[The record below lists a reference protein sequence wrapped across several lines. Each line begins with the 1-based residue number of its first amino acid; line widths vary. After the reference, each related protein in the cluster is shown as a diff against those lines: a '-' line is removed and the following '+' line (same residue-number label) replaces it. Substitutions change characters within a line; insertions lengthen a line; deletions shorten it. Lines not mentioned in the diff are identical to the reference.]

1 MADAKYFFKL
11 MEAII
16 ADDID
21 EVRRIL
27 AQTPSIS
34 RDAVTDGATRENPKE
49 FFVDELKHYI
59 YAGDTALHVAAMAH
73 RADMVELLVK
83 NGADVRARNR
93 RGAEPLH
100 YAADSG
106 PNLKTWDIERQFAT
120 VEKLIELGADPN
132 SMDKSG
138 VAPLHRAVR
147 NRCTGAVKAL
157 IKCGADV
164 NLKNK
169 NGSTTFSLA
178 GQTTGKSGSGTDEAK
193 REQAAIIDL
202 LIAAG
207 AK

>member
-1 MADAKYFFKL
+1 MFKDSKFAAFL
-11 MEAII
+11 RAIVTNDI
-16 ADDID
+16 ATVRDKLIENPSLSK
-21 EVRRIL
+21 EVIE
-27 AQTPSIS
+27 
-34 RDAVTDGATRENPKE
+34 VGATRENPKE
-49 FFVDELKHYI
+49 FFVEELRHYI

-106 PNLKTWDIERQFAT
+106 PNLKSWDIERQFAT
-120 VEKLIELGADPN
+120 VEKLTQLGADPN
-132 SMDKSG
+132 TLDKSG

-147 NRCTGAVKAL
+147 NRCAGAVKAL
-157 IKCGADV
+157 IKYGANV

-169 NGSTTFSLA
+169 SGSTPFSLA
-178 GQTTGKSGSGTDEAK
+178 GQTTGKSGSGTDEVK
-193 REQAAIIDL
+193 REQSAIIKML
-202 LIAAG
+202 KSAG